1 MNHPRPLI
9 SPWPASISAAPAVAD
24 AYQAAGQI
32 PIDALRRVTV
42 CPDAVRDSKIN
53 AANMMNDR
61 SFPVLAAAAAALF
74 IGSLRQIQGCSMR
87 PRWFCVYVF
96 LVAGLL
102 VPFFGTG
109 NAHAAV
115 IANWDKSSRSWN
127 NSHMTKIKAAMENA
141 GHRVDADGAIS
152 SAALNIS
159 SVYVIGEPTVTPNAA
174 ELALLLQFVKDGGMI
189 FVFGDTGIDLTTY
202 NNLLAGLGSTM
213 SYTTTT
219 ITTTGPMAGGQFTQT
234 PWKISGNT
242 LTVSAGNGI
251 AAGSMID
258 NNYVRYEQ
266 IGNGYVVVFG
276 DRIDHDDVIS
286 DTNTKLMLNLVSFAI
301 VRTVQIPAASATGL
315 VLTSLV
321 LVGLGILQFARRR
334 RCVY

>member
-1 MNHPRPLI
+1 
-9 SPWPASISAAPAVAD
+9 
-24 AYQAAGQI
+24 
-32 PIDALRRVTV
+32 
-42 CPDAVRDSKIN
+42 
-53 AANMMNDR
+53 MMNDR
-61 SFPVLAAAAAALF
+61 SFPVLAAPAAALF

-96 LVAGLL
+96 LAAGLL
-102 VPFFGTG
+102 VPFFGAG

-127 NSHMTKIKAAMENA
+127 NSHMT
-141 GHRVDADGAIS
+141 
-152 SAALNIS
+152 
-159 SVYVIGEPTVTPNAA
+159 
-174 ELALLLQFVKDGGMI
+174 
-189 FVFGDTGIDLTTY
+189 
-202 NNLLAGLGSTM
+202 
-213 SYTTTT
+213 
-219 ITTTGPMAGGQFTQT
+219 
-234 PWKISGNT
+234 GNT

-251 AAGSMID
+251 VAGSMID